1 MTPSDGSK
9 RTTGAGSAHTSYKTS
24 GVDVKGAESSI
35 RELAK
40 WIDRTFDLNPC
51 RPALP
56 LGYYANVIPLSAD
69 IALAI
74 STDGVGTKIL
84 VAEEMDRYDT
94 VGIDC
99 VAMNANDI
107 VCVGA
112 TPVALVDYVAVER
125 ADPNFLGQIG
135 KGLYEGARQAG
146 ISIPGGELAQVREM
160 IRGKRPDKGFDL
172 VGTCVGTL
180 HPERI
185 VVGEHV
191 APGDVIV
198 ALPSSGIHSNGFT
211 LARRVLFETAK
222 LDIHHR
228 AADLGHTLGEELL
241 TPTHMY
247 VREAV
252 ELLACVNVKAL
263 AHITGDGLLNVA
275 RVKNRGVGFVFD
287 DLLEAPPIFSMIQR
301 LGKIAPAEM
310 FLVFNMGIGFCIVV
324 APEEADRVIEIAG
337 RHGRSAAVV
346 GYVVRDEERR
356 VWIPQHGIEGS
367 RGEFRRASAA
377 APPNPR
383 S

>member
-1 MTPSDGSK
+1 MTASK
-9 RTTGAGSAHTSYKTS
+9 KEPKTGADASYKAS
-24 GVDVKGAESSI
+24 GVDIQGAESSI
-35 RELAK
+35 RQLAK
-40 WIDRTFDLNPC
+40 WIDRTFDLNPH
-51 RPALP
+51 RPVLP

-99 VAMNANDI
+99 IAMNANDI

-112 TPVALVDYVAVER
+112 TPLALVDYVAVER
-125 ADPNFLGQIG
+125 ADPDFLGEIG

-160 IRGKRPDKGFDL
+160 IRGKRPDRGFDL

-180 HPERI
+180 HPDRI

-191 APGDVIV
+191 EPGDAVV
-198 ALPSSGIHSNGFT
+198 ALASSGIHSNGFT
-211 LARRVLFETAK
+211 LARRVLFEKAGLSVT
-222 LDIHHR
+222 DN
-228 AADLGHTLGEELL
+228 AAELGRSVGEELL

-252 ELLACVNVKAL
+252 EMLSSVNVKAL

-275 RVKNRGVGFVFD
+275 RVKNTAVGFVFD
-287 DLLEAPPIFSMIQR
+287 TLPDVPPIFAMIQR
-301 LGKIAPAEM
+301 LGGISLAEM
-310 FLVFNMGIGFCIVV
+310 FLVFNMGVGFCAVV
-324 APEEADRVIEIAG
+324 APEDADRTIEIAK
-337 RHGRSAAVV
+337 RHGRSAWVAGYAVA
-346 GYVVRDEERR
+346 DPERR
-356 VWIPQHGIEGS
+356 IWIPTHGLEGS
-367 RGEFRRASAA
+367 KGEFRPATGT
-377 APPNPR
+377 APRNPR
-383 S
+383 V

>member
-1 MTPSDGSK
+1 MPSGEASNRK
-9 RTTGAGSAHTSYKTS
+9 ASGHAEPSYKDS
-24 GVDVKGAESSI
+24 GVDVQGAESSI

-40 WIDRTFDLNPC
+40 WIDLTFTLNPC

-56 LGYYANVIPLSAD
+56 LGYYANVIPLTKDLA
-69 IALAI
+69 IAI

-84 VAEEMDRYDT
+84 VAEEMDKYDT

-112 TPVALVDYVAVER
+112 TPVTLVDYVAVER
-125 ADPNFLGQIG
+125 ADPHFLGEIG

-180 HPERI
+180 HPDRI
-185 VVGEHV
+185 VVGEDV
-191 APGDVIV
+191 APGDVVV
-198 ALPSSGIHSNGFT
+198 ALPSSGMHSNGFT
-211 LARRVLFETAK
+211 LARRVLLEKAGLS
-222 LDIHHR
+222 LDAY
-228 AADLGHTLGEELL
+228 AADLGRTLGEELL
-241 TPTHMY
+241 TPTHIY

-252 ELLACVNVKAL
+252 EMLASVRIKAL

-275 RVKNRGVGFVFD
+275 RVKNRSVGFVFD
-287 DLLEAPPIFSMIQR
+287 RLAEVPPIFSMIRR
-301 LGKIAPAEM
+301 LGDVSLAEM
-310 FLVFNMGIGFCIVV
+310 FLVFNMGVGFCIVV
-324 APEEADRVIEIAG
+324 APEDADRVIAIAD
-337 RHGRSAAVV
+337 RHGRKAAVV
-346 GYVVRDEERR
+346 GYAVADDERR
-356 VWIPQHGIEGS
+356 IWVPQHRLEGS
-367 RGEFRRASAA
+367 RGEFRSTSAL
-377 APPNPR
+377 PPRNPR

>member
-1 MTPSDGSK
+1 MSAAKQEPK
-9 RTTGAGSAHTSYKTS
+9 TGAGTDSSYKAS
-24 GVDVKGAESSI
+24 GVDIQGAESSI
-35 RELAK
+35 RKLAE
-40 WIDRTFDLNPC
+40 WINRTFDLNPC

-99 VAMNANDI
+99 IAMNANDI

-112 TPVALVDYVAVER
+112 TPLALVDYVAVER
-125 ADPNFLGQIG
+125 ADPDFLGEIG

-160 IRGKRPDKGFDL
+160 IRGKRPDRGFDL

-180 HPERI
+180 HPDRI

-191 APGDVIV
+191 EPGDVVV

-211 LARRVLFETAK
+211 LARRVLFEKAGLAVTDHAP
-222 LDIHHR
+222 
-228 AADLGHTLGEELL
+228 DLGRSIGEELL

-252 ELLACVNVKAL
+252 EMLSSVNVKAL

-275 RVKNRGVGFVFD
+275 RVKNTGVGFVFD
-287 DLLEAPPIFSMIQR
+287 LLPDVPPIFAMIRR
-301 LGKIAPAEM
+301 LGGISLAEM
-310 FLVFNMGIGFCIVV
+310 FLVFNMGIGFCAVV
-324 APEEADRVIEIAG
+324 AREDADRTIEIAK
-337 RHGRSAAVV
+337 RHDRSAWVAGYAVA
-346 GYVVRDEERR
+346 DAERR
-356 VWIPQHGIEGS
+356 IWIPGHGLEGS
-367 RGEFRRASAA
+367 RGEFRSASG
-377 APPNPR
+377 PTPRNPR
-383 S
+383 A

>member
-1 MTPSDGSK
+1 MSPAK
-9 RTTGAGSAHTSYKTS
+9 EEPKTGAGADASYKAS
-24 GVDVKGAESSI
+24 GVDIQGAESSI
-35 RELAK
+35 RQLAK

-99 VAMNANDI
+99 IAMNANDI

-112 TPVALVDYVAVER
+112 TPVALVDYIAVER
-125 ADPNFLGQIG
+125 ADPDFLGEIG

-160 IRGKRPDKGFDL
+160 IRGKRPERGFDL

-180 HPERI
+180 HPDRI

-191 APGDVIV
+191 EPGDVVV

-211 LARRVLFETAK
+211 LARRVLFEKAG
-222 LDIHHR
+222 LSVHDR
-228 AADLGHTLGEELL
+228 AADLGRSVGEELL

-252 ELLACVNVKAL
+252 EMLASVNVKAL

-275 RVKNRGVGFVFD
+275 RVKNTRVGFVFD
-287 DLLEAPPIFSMIQR
+287 RLPDVPPIFAMIQR
-301 LGKIAPAEM
+301 LGGISLAEM
-310 FLVFNMGIGFCIVV
+310 FLVFNMGIGFCAVV
-324 APEEADRVIEIAG
+324 APQDAERTIEIAR
-337 RHGRSAAVV
+337 RHGRSAWVAGYAVA
-346 GYVVRDEERR
+346 DPERR
-356 VWIPQHGIEGS
+356 IWIPAHGLEGNK
-367 RGEFRRASAA
+367 GQFRSSTGPTPR
-377 APPNPR
+377 NPR
-383 S
+383 A